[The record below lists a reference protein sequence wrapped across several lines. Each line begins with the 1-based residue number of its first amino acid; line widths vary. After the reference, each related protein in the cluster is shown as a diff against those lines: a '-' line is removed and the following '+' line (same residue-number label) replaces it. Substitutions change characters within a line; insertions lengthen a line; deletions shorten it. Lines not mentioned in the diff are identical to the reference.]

1 MINNKENIEKQL
13 KKHNFKSIDDL
24 KKQDIRVINQFMKES
39 GLSYFE
45 VFVESEIADIREFI
59 EKDEIRIIRVK
70 NGTKR
75 PQDNDFFNKRLTL
88 KDILSHTGN
97 FGVAVGYNHIKGRS
111 LACVDIDG
119 FKIPKLTKAQKQIL
133 SDDQVQVL
141 ENLTDE
147 RKAEIVQES
156 KDYLLYCI
164 LGGLPSA
171 MAVKTQSG
179 GYHIYIWNKTHLN
192 QELEDIFHYVSKRL
206 IFPANCPIKEIRGL
220 SLLNSI
226 EIFTTF
232 ESKQCVLAGSFTK
245 NFKTK
250 ETHFYKLMD
259 IAENTRTLGEIGTVS
274 DINGKI
280 KSHLLSLGF
289 EWKDEPIKEE
299 VAERRVNPKH
309 RRDKEKI
316 LNPVGILKDLTDG
329 EIDEVVEILLPCFV
343 DKEGRKLLQGIGH
356 YTILALGGYFSN
368 TITEESGVKI
378 IKRLLTRAKY
388 QSDEIRAGIKAL
400 KENYT
405 RKGFKKTGL
414 NTAFNNI
421 QSYLGVTDD
430 EREVLKVQLQSICY
444 PSINKSNKTERDL
457 EILIKQSLC
466 LNKDPSLKILADY
479 VNGQESYFID
489 YETGN
494 KYKKTDK
501 GFDEVRVQDISLLFN
516 DKFGENEISLKKC
529 EQVMGY
535 ITNPIKTDYDL
546 IIFNNGTLNTKSGEF
561 EQDFFPSD
569 RLPKIKTSLNYI
581 ENAESKFKETALYN
595 EFKEILDPV
604 RKDWDWN
611 ESLYY
616 KAVGVSAMAIN
627 ESDCFFVIVGVPN
640 ARKTTLLT
648 PLKRFFNY
656 SEVKIQTIAK
666 NDRFQVLPCIRKDIN
681 IDDDLS
687 DTLIN
692 NSGFFKTF
700 ISGAGG
706 NVERKGENIFA
717 TLTAETTP
725 IIWGASNKLPTIH
738 GEGIERRTCLILA
751 ERPIETEE
759 AKKNYQRE
767 ILDGERDEEISLM
780 VSFAIQ
786 YYMSLRDDPFLTDHQ
801 QEQMLKEWDWKS
813 YPAKMGASLVFMD
826 TDKYIDYLETLEE
839 AGQVQNI
846 KYNERENI
854 ITYETTNKDGKFWA
868 EVERETW
875 TPVYKVNKEFKK
887 FHKLSLKSGKIFR
900 ELSNPSAKL
909 ITQAM
914 SNAGFFQAKKTIK
927 DEYGNREQVRVYE
940 DCIIN
945 PKWEKDL

>member
-1 MINNKENIEKQL
+1 MVNNNHDIEKQL
-13 KKHNFKSIDDL
+13 KKHDFKSIDDL
-24 KKQDIRVINQFMKES
+24 KTQDIRVINQFMKES

-45 VFVESEIADIREFI
+45 VFVETEIADIREFI

-88 KDILSHTGN
+88 KDILSHNGN

-119 FKIPKLTKAQKQIL
+119 FKIPKLTNTQKQIL
-133 SDDQVQVL
+133 PDDQVQAL

-147 RKAEIVQES
+147 RKEEIVQES
-156 KDYLLYCI
+156 KDYLLSCI
-164 LGGLPSA
+164 LSGLPSA

-192 QELEDIFHYVSKRL
+192 HELDDIFHYISKRL
-206 IFPANCPIKEIRGL
+206 IFPADCPIKEIRGL

-245 NFKTK
+245 NFKAK
-250 ETHFYKLMD
+250 ETHFYKLLD
-259 IAENTRTLGEIGTVS
+259 IPENTRTLGEVGTVS

-280 KSHLLSLGF
+280 KTHLLSLGF
-289 EWKDEPIKEE
+289 EWKDEPIQDEPT
-299 VAERRVNPKH
+299 ERRANPKTRH
-309 RRDKEKI
+309 SKEKI
-316 LNPVGILKDLTDG
+316 LNPIGILKELTDG
-329 EIDEVVEILLPCFV
+329 EIEEVVGILLPCFV
-343 DKEGRKLLQGIGH
+343 DHDGHKILEGVGH

-378 IKRLLTRAKY
+378 IKRLLKRAKY

-421 QSYLGVTDD
+421 QEYMGLTDD

-444 PSINKSNKTERDL
+444 PSMNKTNKTERDL

-501 GFDEVRVQDISLLFN
+501 GFEEVKVQDISLLFN

-546 IIFNNGTLNTKSGEF
+546 IIFNNGTLNTKSGHF
-561 EQDFFPSD
+561 ERNFFPSD
-569 RLPKIKTSLNYI
+569 CLPKIKTSLNYV
-581 ENAESKFKETALYN
+581 ENAESKFKETVLYH
-595 EFKEILDPV
+595 EFKDILDPI
-604 RKDWDWN
+604 RKDWEWN
-611 ESLYY
+611 ENLYY

-706 NVERKGENIFA
+706 SVERKGENIFA

-780 VSFAIQ
+780 VSFSIQ

-826 TDKYIDYLETLEE
+826 TDRYIDYLETMKEE
-839 AGQVQNI
+839 GQIKNI
-846 KYNERENI
+846 NYNERENTI
-854 ITYETTNKDGKFWA
+854 SYETPTKDGKIWV

-887 FHKLSLKSGKIFR
+887 FHKLSLKNGKIFR

-927 DEYGNREQVRVYE
+927 DDYGNREQIRVYE